1 MCSSPRLMVAEDPL
15 RVAAGFSLPRTEA
28 VRSRPCTQHQGK
40 RARPKGTFPNYKD
53 VFFRK
58 RLLSRGQILFQRQSV
73 EAGQAGSKVQ
83 MDEMDEMASQ
93 DTLEFS
99 SSTIRFFFLPPFL

>member
-1 MCSSPRLMVAEDPL
+1 MAEDPL

-53 VFFRK
+53 LFFRK
-58 RLLSRGQILFQRQSV
+58 RLLSRGQIPFP
-73 EAGQAGSKVQ
+73 EA
-83 MDEMDEMASQ
+83 EC
-93 DTLEFS
+93 
-99 SSTIRFFFLPPFL
+99 